1 MTLKQVSASPAMEEA
16 NQLPAYSAVDD
27 SPVLV
32 PRQMT
37 GPGTLSPQGTGARSH
52 SSAAPT
58 YPTAEE
64 EKARLQAQ
72 YQNPT
77 EYRAVRS
84 ESPASPASPAS
95 TYPTAEEEKARLQ
108 AQYQNPA
115 EYRDAAVPVPGPET
129 FLPPVEGESLGHAS
143 ESVLS
148 RGLQVPSNSR
158 FVSSGF
164 PYPEVL
170 GGYHVSAES
179 WNTFTAE
186 ITKEASMTASDWA
199 VAVAGGAGTFL
210 VGGIFVS
217 WLAIVPAFFVGRSIH
232 RTREA
237 QNLAKARNVGDLE
250 AKLLKWNEEYF
261 APRGLLIRLDLP
273 GESYDIGKMDVHEGK
288 RGMASWCHRRRN
300 GCQNQEGVVA
310 ADQNMTKEQRKMEK
324 KANKAVKKE
333 CRRKSKATKKGRI
346 VILPMNRNGPVPT
359 VAEPENVF
367 ADPAPSVRTD
377 LYASSAV

>member
-1 MTLKQVSASPAMEEA
+1 MEEA

-27 SPVLV
+27 SAVLV
-32 PRQMT
+32 PRQTT
-37 GPGTLSPQGTGARSH
+37 GPATLSPQGTGARSH
-52 SSAAPT
+52 SAAAPT

-72 YQNPT
+72 YQNPA
-77 EYRAVRS
+77 EYRTTRS
-84 ESPASPASPAS
+84 ASPASPASPAS

-108 AQYQNPA
+108 AQYQNPT
-115 EYRDAAVPVPGPET
+115 EYRAAVVPGPET
-129 FLPPVEGESLGHAS
+129 FVPPVEGESMGHAS

-170 GGYHVSAES
+170 DSYQVSTAS
-179 WNTFTAE
+179 WNSFTAE
-186 ITKEASMTASDWA
+186 ITEEASMTPSDWA
-199 VAVAGGAGTFL
+199 VAVAGGASAFV

-217 WLAIVPAFFVGRSIH
+217 WLAIIPAFFVGRSIH
-232 RTREA
+232 RNRET
-237 QNLAKARNVGDLE
+237 QNLAKARNMGDLE

-273 GESYDIGKMDVHEGK
+273 GESYDIGKMDVHEGS

-300 GCQNQEGVVA
+300 GCQSQDGTVAA

-333 CRRKSKATKKGRI
+333 CRRKNKATKKGRI
-346 VILPMNRNGPVPT
+346 VILPMNRSGPVPT
-359 VAEPENVF
+359 VAEPDNVF